1 MLSSEMLR
9 PQGSKGLL
17 KNFQDFLSLKKTPED
32 LQQNLYDFFL
42 RTVFLKRPLF
52 DGSITLVRKGLIPF
66 HNRKTTVLHLNILLP
81 CVLAS
86 GVPVKDI
93 KTINVKMGTI
103 GESLFS
109 PPIGESYWE
118 ALNILTRGGAVIEEI
133 HVEDGYVAD
142 YSPVIQEMIKGGKLL
157 KLR

>member
-1 MLSSEMLR
+1 MLSSEILW

-32 LQQNLYDFFL
+32 LQQNLYDCIL
-42 RTVFLKRPLF
+42 RTDLLKPPLF
-52 DGSITLVRKGLIPF
+52 EGSITLVRKGLIPF

-93 KTINVKMGTI
+93 KTIKVKMRR
-103 GESLFS
+103 
-109 PPIGESYWE
+109 IGESYWE
-118 ALNILTRGGAVIEEI
+118 AFNILTRGGAVIEEI

>member
-1 MLSSEMLR
+1 MLSSEILR

-32 LQQNLYDFFL
+32 LQQNLYDFIL

-66 HNRKTTVLHLNILLP
+66 HNRKTTNKLNILLP

-93 KTINVKMGTI
+93 KTINVKMRTI
-103 GESLFS
+103 GER
-109 PPIGESYWE
+109 YWE
-118 ALNILTRGGAVIEEI
+118 AFHILTRGGAVIEEI
-133 HVEDGYVAD
+133 HFEDGYVAD